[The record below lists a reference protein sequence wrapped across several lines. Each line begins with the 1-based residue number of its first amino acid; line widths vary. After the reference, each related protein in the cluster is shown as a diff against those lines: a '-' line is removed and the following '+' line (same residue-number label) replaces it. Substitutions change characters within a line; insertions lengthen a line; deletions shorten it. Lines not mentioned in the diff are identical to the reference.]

1 MDALSSAGVPVI
13 GTGKGGGWGLLD
25 SYQTTL
31 TGLNLA
37 EIQALFLPKP
47 AHLLAD
53 LGWSQAFAALLK
65 LLALCPLP
73 TVRRQKP

>member
-1 MDALSSAGVPVI
+1 MDALSSARVPI
-13 GTGKGGGWGLLD
+13 AEGGKGGGWGLLD

-53 LGWSQAFAALLK
+53 LGWSRS
-65 LLALCPLP
+65 
-73 TVRRQKP
+73 V